1 MSGKSI
7 VFDDKKNKKSNF
19 YKRDDIYV
27 DKILVSKKE
36 PYDTNK
42 SIKYSIWY
50 NDDDDIKPLCIKLPH
65 MIGYVKHFKSNK
77 TMSFKVIDPKLLK
90 SILKYGKDSAV

>member
-50 NDDDDIKPLCIKLPH
+50 NDDDDIKPLCIKLPR

-77 TMSFKVIDPKLLK
+77 TMSFKVIDHKLLK

>member
-1 MSGKSI
+1 MSGKSVI
-7 VFDDKKNKKSNF
+7 FDDKKIKKSNF
-19 YKRDDIYV
+19 YKSDDIDI

-36 PYDTNK
+36 PYDINK

-65 MIGYVKHFKSNK
+65 MIGYVEHFKSNK
-77 TMSFKVIDPKLLK
+77 TMSFKVIDHKLLK

>member
-7 VFDDKKNKKSNF
+7 VFDDKKIEKSNF
-19 YKRDDIYV
+19 CKSDDIDV

-50 NDDDDIKPLCIKLPH
+50 NDGDIKPLCIKLPH

-77 TMSFKVIDPKLLK
+77 AMSFKVIDLKLLK
-90 SILKYGKDSAV
+90 SILKYGKESAV

>member
-50 NDDDDIKPLCIKLPH
+50 NDDDDIKPLYIKLPH

-77 TMSFKVIDPKLLK
+77 TMSFKVIDHKLLK